1 MKINLVDRNIG
12 MCNEWNKQFKDCE
25 DVYIHHGDYF
35 DYISECIVSPSNSFA
50 FLDGGLDNEIRKF
63 YQKEHY
69 IDIEKTV
76 QDAIESRFDGELL
89 VGQCLFL
96 PLITFNQKKRV
107 PDLLVAPT
115 MRVPMILGKESV
127 NVYLASK
134 AVFRKLKELD
144 RINRVKC
151 VTVSGLG
158 TGIGQVPYDVCAK
171 QMKQAYNDVW
181 LGKGKFPRTWSEAQ
195 INHQLLYDE
204 YYIDLQIKKN
214 EKL

>member
-1 MKINLVDRNIG
+1 MKINLVDRNKE
-12 MCNEWNKQFKDCE
+12 MCDEWNKQFKDCL
-25 DVYIHHGDYF
+25 DVSVHHGNYF
-35 DYISECIVSPSNSFA
+35 DYLSDCIVSPSNSFG

-63 YQKEHY
+63 YEKEHH

-89 VGQCLFL
+89 VGQCLFF
-96 PLITFNQKKRV
+96 PLITFNQSKRV

-134 AVFRKLKELD
+134 AIFRKLKELD
-144 RINRVKC
+144 RINRVSSI
-151 VTVSGLG
+151 TISGLG
-158 TGIGQVPYDVCAK
+158 TGVGQVPYYICAK
-171 QMKQAYNDVW
+171 QMRQAYDDVW
-181 LGKGKFPRTWSEAQ
+181 LSKGEFPKTWSEAQ

-204 YYIDLQIKKN
+204 DYHDLQIKK
-214 EKL
+214 